1 MPVKP
6 TEVPAMTKV
15 IILKFLVIATLVVI
29 LGSLFSALFYLIKDQ
44 GARDST
50 RVVKAL
56 TIRIAL
62 SITLFALLG
71 IGYAT
76 GFIPATGLR

>member
-1 MPVKP
+1 
-6 TEVPAMTKV
+6 MTK
-15 IILKFLVIATLVVI
+15 ILILKFIVIATLIVI

-44 GARDST
+44 GDKNST

-56 TIRIAL
+56 TVRIGL

-71 IGYAT
+71 IGYST
-76 GFIPATGLR
+76 GFIPQAGLR

>member
-1 MPVKP
+1 
-6 TEVPAMTKV
+6 MTKV
-15 IILKFLVIATLVVI
+15 LILKFLVILTLVVI

-44 GARDST
+44 GHRDST

-56 TIRIAL
+56 TVRIGL
-62 SITLFALLG
+62 SLTLFILLG

-76 GFIPATGLR
+76 GFIPQTGLR